1 MELNKSLE
9 SFFRDEVER
18 ACAAE
23 GFKADGLTA
32 LYLVHLLGAY
42 AAQPIEDRPLALR
55 MLESVGLPDHQ
66 RRARLREVG
75 DTSLFLSGFW
85 SDSVGARL
93 VDVDYYVALG
103 GSAYRELA
111 RAGGLPGEV
120 TAGSVF
126 ADLSANFVRFVEVL
140 MTISRRTQRARS
152 DRDVVRLYE
161 RWLRTKSRWAARRLA
176 EAGVLPGPR
185 TTGLVQ

>member
-1 MELNKSLE
+1 MELNQSLE

-18 ACAAE
+18 ACQAE
-23 GFKADGLTA
+23 GVQADGLTA

-55 MLESVGLPDHQ
+55 MLEAVGLPDHQ
-66 RRARLREVG
+66 RRAQLREVG

-85 SDSVGARL
+85 SDSLGSRL

-111 RAGGLPGEV
+111 SAGGLPGD
-120 TAGSVF
+120 AGKGRVF
-126 ADLSANFVRFVEVL
+126 ADLATNFVRFVEVL
-140 MTISRRTQRARS
+140 MTISRRTVRTRT
-152 DRDVVRLYE
+152 DGDVVRLYE

-176 EAGVLPGPR
+176 EAGVIPAAR
-185 TTGLVQ
+185 RSGLVQ